1 MCCLTNGDRRVIRW
15 STLVVAVAMLT
26 GTLAACS
33 STTSPVATA
42 TASNNPVPAA
52 AFSDH
57 TGMTPTSVTVANI
70 STQTAG
76 LFKGGLVGAQA
87 YAAYVNST
95 GGVNGRKIVVDGR
108 DDAFSGAMNKQQTQ
122 QAVTTDFAA
131 VGDVSLED
139 SFGGTVLAANPQ
151 FPNVSES
158 LDPTTR
164 KLANTFS
171 AMPTGDGWPL
181 GALAY
186 FAKRFPSQIKHTGT
200 IVADLPSTVLA
211 WNNEKAAMVHEG
223 YQVDYSPALPPTQT
237 DFTAQV
243 VAMHNAGIQ
252 IVFLEQMPQN
262 YASAFIKDLNQQNF
276 HPVVVLGS
284 PAYSKVLVA
293 NSGGAAA
300 IDGAFFEQQS
310 AFYLGEDASAISA
323 VTTFNTWVTRSA
335 PGFQADLF
343 TLEGWLNAE
352 LFVQALRNAGANP
365 SRGSLLRTLHQI
377 TAFDSG
383 NLIPV
388 SNPAKKVPIT
398 CDVLGELKGGAF
410 VRMDNPPIGSPT
422 HGYRCDQPYYTA
434 P

>member
-1 MCCLTNGDRRVIRW
+1 MSSHTIVGRRVTWRAVLAV
-15 STLVVAVAMLT
+15 SVVMSS
-26 GTLAACS
+26 GTMAACS
-33 STTSPVATA
+33 STSAPSATA
-42 TASNNPVPAA
+42 PLATSQVPAA

-57 TGMTPTSVTVANI
+57 TGVTSSSVTVANI

-76 LFKGGLVGAQA
+76 LFKGGVVGAQA

-95 GGVNGRKIVVDGR
+95 GGVNGRKLIVEGR
-108 DDAFSGAMNKQQTQ
+108 DDAFSGAMNKQLTQ
-122 QAVTTDFAA
+122 QAVNTDFAV
-131 VGDVSLED
+131 VGNVSLED
-139 SFGGTVLAANPQ
+139 SFGGTVLTANPQ
-151 FPNVSES
+151 LPNVSET
-158 LDPTTR
+158 LDPATR

-181 GALAY
+181 GALTY
-186 FAKRFPSQIKHTGT
+186 FATRFPAQIKHTGT
-200 IVADLPSTVLA
+200 IIADLPSTVLA
-211 WNNEKAAMVHEG
+211 WNNEKAAMVHLG
-223 YQVDYSPALPPTQT
+223 YQVLYSPALPPTQT

-284 PAYSKVLVA
+284 PAYSNVLVA

-310 AFYLGEDASAISA
+310 AFYLGEDASAIPT
-323 VTTFNTWVTRSA
+323 VTTFTTWVTRTA

-352 LFVQALRNAGANP
+352 LFVQALRNAGTNP
-365 SRGSLLRTLHQI
+365 SRGSLLQALHRI
-377 TAFDSG
+377 TSFDSG
-383 NLIPV
+383 NLIPI
-388 SNPAKKVPIT
+388 SNPADKVPIT
-398 CDVLGELKGGAF
+398 CYVLGELKGGTF
-410 VRMDNPPIGSPT
+410 TRMDNPPISSPS

-434 P
+434 H